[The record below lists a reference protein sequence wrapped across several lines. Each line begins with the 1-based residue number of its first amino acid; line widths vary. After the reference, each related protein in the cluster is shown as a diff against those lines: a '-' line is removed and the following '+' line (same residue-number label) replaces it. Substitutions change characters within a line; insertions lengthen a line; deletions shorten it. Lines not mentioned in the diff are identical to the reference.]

1 MLPDDRHRAEE
12 ETPGWIRDA
21 RAGGVLPATNGE
33 APIDEQETARV
44 PSLAAI
50 EILKKQWLNLPIFD
64 LEYTPGYELAEED
77 LALWHQAQLEQRAK
91 AIGCTVLMASILE
104 ELARI
109 WLQAQRPSPHR
120 SPMACHLIYNL
131 Y

>member
-1 MLPDDRHRAEE
+1 MAAQGHSAGEPQPDGPNGNVNGNGNGRRGGSAGARTARRTPRMLPDDRHRAEE

-50 EILKKQWLNLPIFD
+50 EILKKQWLN
-64 LEYTPGYELAEED
+64 
-77 LALWHQAQLEQRAK
+77 
-91 AIGCTVLMASILE
+91 
-104 ELARI
+104 
-109 WLQAQRPSPHR
+109 
-120 SPMACHLIYNL
+120 
-131 Y
+131 